1 MTCTPLLCVR
11 SHDHICALT
20 EHHASPYEAP
30 NLSIQP
36 DALRTQ
42 LMLSLCAQLAV
53 SRDLDIAER

>member
-36 DALRTQ
+36 DALRAR
-42 LMLSLCAQLAV
+42 LMLA
-53 SRDLDIAER
+53 